1 MPRRTTQQLKLLAH
15 AHSEGLAHQRRRLD
29 QHAQAHWPVDPV
41 VYICNIL
48 AKQCEP
54 NLVVSYPGIRE
65 RTWWFRVDRVPLAAA
80 TRTIQHNNVYSI
92 PGRSCASIGM
102 ASYPYGVPYL
112 RPKSIPT
119 SVSSL
124 ISQPSPYVFFGR
136 SYVHSLPSLKH
147 RPFMMLWSRT
157 NSVFVAVF
165 DRLLYHVRSLLSLFL
180 PLLTTMYLHQKRR
193 TILCSCPTS

>member
-1 MPRRTTQQLKLLAH
+1 M
-15 AHSEGLAHQRRRLD
+15 RLTFCVNGVNV
-29 QHAQAHWPVDPV
+29 QADTGKCSGVGTDRVVLGVSDHTGPVIV
-41 VYICNIL
+41 GF
-48 AKQCEP
+48 
-54 NLVVSYPGIRE
+54 PGIRE
-65 RTWWFRVDRVPLAAA
+65 HTWWFRVDRVPLAAA
-80 TRTIQHNNVYSI
+80 TQTIQHSNAYSI
-92 PGRSCASIGM
+92 PGRSWASIGM
-102 ASYPYGVPYL
+102 ASYLYVVLYL

-119 SVSSL
+119 SVSSFV
-124 ISQPSPYVFFGR
+124 SQPSPYVFFGR